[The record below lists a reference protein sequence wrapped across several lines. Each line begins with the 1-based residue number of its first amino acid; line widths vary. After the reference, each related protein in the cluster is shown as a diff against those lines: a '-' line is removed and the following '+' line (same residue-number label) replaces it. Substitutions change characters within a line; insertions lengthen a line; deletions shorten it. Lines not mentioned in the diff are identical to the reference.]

1 MRAKTLELGE
11 IEDSVS
17 PGSSSDSRPKPL
29 SRAKSHVD
37 VQHQPGIARDGA
49 EASLAVPAAPA
60 EPKVEQPESKIPKP
74 DPRADECEDGFAD
87 APMVSR
93 EDQREFKEIKEI
105 PIKAK
110 AKAKSNP
117 KSMKRPASS
126 KAYKSKK
133 PASKADGGATDGESE
148 DGLHA
153 TQHYSPPSSPVE
165 PRALD
170 GAFKEVASPTS
181 SDADVVPPKRKSAA
195 AKADGPSKKAKVES
209 SKKQR
214 IEVVKETYARM
225 IRAVKVGTDE
235 YYTMDSYDT
244 DYSWENEV
252 LVDDVWMDEDSLQ
265 FSGVPEELW
274 SNAPTDK
281 APGPPEQWIDKMA
294 DQVEI
299 SRLLDM
305 GAFYKSVMI
314 FMKR

>member
-1 MRAKTLELGE
+1 M
-11 IEDSVS
+11 
-17 PGSSSDSRPKPL
+17 
-29 SRAKSHVD
+29 D

-74 DPRADECEDGFAD
+74 DPRADECEDGLAD

-181 SDADVVPPKRKSAA
+181 SDADGKSGPVVPPS
-195 AKADGPSKKAKVES
+195 AKVPQP
-209 SKKQR
+209 KPMDP
-214 IEVVKETYARM
+214 ARKPRWM
-225 IRAVKVGTDE
+225 ASQSLRSPTASGPRSQRAVRHPLRSQGLKPRSAKRPLAATL
-235 YYTMDSYDT
+235 MP
-244 DYSWENEV
+244 V
-252 LVDDVWMDEDSLQ
+252 LVTMAVEAWERRPLLL
-265 FSGVPEELW
+265 GVPPREGRYAGCGSTSWSRPLPRRSALGFIPPAKLRLGELNKF
-274 SNAPTDK
+274 SMHFFP
-281 APGPPEQWIDKMA
+281 
-294 DQVEI
+294 
-299 SRLLDM
+299 
-305 GAFYKSVMI
+305 
-314 FMKR
+314 